1 MSRFHI
7 LWKKY
12 FTEVDRIFAQ
22 NHENCNFFWRTLH
35 SWASIKIVYRYASS
49 IRKHRTCDQLA
60 FSMIS
65 SMHRFNFVP
74 FLIIHR
80 FTVSQSNSTCKTS
93 TNHDSWIKN
102 LIRSFRHATLRCK
115 SMYICW
121 LDSCRIPRKYKN
133 PIAASLVSKWGR
145 EVTFEPAEPCWK
157 ILYPS

>member
-22 NHENCNFFWRTLH
+22 NHENCNFFEGHYTVELRSKL
-35 SWASIKIVYRYASS
+35 SIDVLRQSGNILRN
-49 IRKHRTCDQLA
+49 CDQLA

-65 SMHRFNFVP
+65 NMHRFNFVP

-80 FTVSQSNSTCKTS
+80 FTQSNSTCKTS

-133 PIAASLVSKWGR
+133 PLYNFSADAIVIQSRGVHSVQRL
-145 EVTFEPAEPCWK
+145 EK
-157 ILYPS
+157 IVFTL